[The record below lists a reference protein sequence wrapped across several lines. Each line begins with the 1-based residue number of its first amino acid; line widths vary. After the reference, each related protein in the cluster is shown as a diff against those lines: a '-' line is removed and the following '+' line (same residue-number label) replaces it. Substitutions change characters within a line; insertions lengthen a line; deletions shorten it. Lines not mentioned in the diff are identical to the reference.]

1 MRTGTNQDVIQP
13 IPFLGTRGLNMLS
26 LSVWFLVS
34 VVLSGIIGLVLSAG
48 KRRNIDDAE
57 QAEYLS
63 QWSDLKRLRKQ
74 R

>member
-1 MRTGTNQDVIQP
+1 MKTGTNQAVIQP
-13 IPFLGTRGLNMLS
+13 LPFLGMRGLNMLS

-63 QWSDLKRLRKQ
+63 RWSDLKRLRKQ
-74 R
+74 G

>member
-13 IPFLGTRGLNMLS
+13 LPFLGARGLNMLS

-34 VVLSGIIGLVLSAG
+34 VVLSGIIGLLLSAG